1 MNGKKLLQKL
11 LAAGVS
17 VFVALSCMAM
27 SACAPTNEAPDGEHS
42 GQTPEEP
49 DDGEQGGQ
57 TPEDPDDGEQ
67 GGQTPEDPDDGEQG
81 GQTPEEPDDGE
92 QGGQTPEDPDD
103 GEQGGQTPEEPEEPG
118 HVSTPLPAENKIY
131 VVGDST
137 VCDYELTQGKL
148 DNSYLPRYGYGTQ
161 IVEYFNVTSEQVVNL
176 ALSGRSSLSFLQED
190 EYTELKNSISDGDY
204 LIIGFGHN
212 DEKSGD
218 AARYTNP
225 NKSYTDDSTAD
236 GPSFQYT
243 LYQNYVKLAKDAG
256 ATPILCTPI
265 VRYAADGDYTGSE
278 AHITDI
284 GDYPE
289 AIRALGEA
297 TGTTVIDLTT
307 LTKEV
312 YESDNAAAAYYHSHG
327 SFNSEEDKTPINID
341 NTHINKYGA
350 QMVVYEFAAA
360 LLETDNSLAT
370 HVKDNISAPTDW
382 TIAINPDYI
391 KLPYEAPVLTDDG
404 ALATIDGN
412 NWYSTYMGNVG
423 GSNNFTVTASDNV
436 ISVQSTDEKGKFS
449 STDDGFG
456 GAFMQIG
463 INDDFTMTVTA
474 TITKV
479 PGTDKSYN
487 GQAGFGLM
495 LRDDIY
501 VNLNSSGVNMPFV
514 AAGELLS
521 GKGSTNGA
529 TLFSRDAAAKLNK
542 LNGSDNSAEIAVG
555 DVYELSIV
563 KAGQITTVSLT
574 KGNEPTVSYTF
585 TDYKFDLQDKNY
597 MYICLFATRG
607 ICVDYSNVTYTYD
620 GVSQGA

>member
-1 MNGKKLLQKL
+1 MKGKKLLQKL

-27 SACAPTNEAPDGEHS
+27 SACATTDKAPDGEHS
-42 GQTPEEP
+42 GQTPEE
-49 DDGEQGGQ
+49 
-57 TPEDPDDGEQ
+57 
-67 GGQTPEDPDDGEQG
+67 PDDGEQG

-103 GEQGGQTPEEPEEPG
+103 GEQGGQTPEEPDDGEQGGQTPEEPE

-137 VCDYELTQGKL
+137 VCDYELKQGRL
-148 DNSYLPRYGYGTQ
+148 DNYYMPRYGYGTQ

-218 AARYTNP
+218 SRFTNP
-225 NKSYTDDSTAD
+225 KKDYTDSTTEG
-236 GPSFQYT
+236 GPSFKYT
-243 LYQNYVKLAKDAG
+243 LYENYIKLANTEG

-265 VRYAADGDYTGSE
+265 VRYDNAGDYTGSVV
-278 AHITDI
+278 HNTPD
-284 GDYPE
+284 GDYAQ
-289 AIRALGEA
+289 AIRDLGEE
-297 TGTTVIDLTT
+297 TDTTVIDLTT
-307 LTKEV
+307 ITKEL
-312 YESDNAAAAYYHSHG
+312 YESDNEAAAYYHSHG
-327 SFNSEEDKTPINID
+327 SYVSEEDKTPINRD

-350 QMVVYEFAAA
+350 QMVCYNIATA
-360 LLETDNSLAT
+360 LLETDNSLKQY
-370 HVKDNISAPTDW
+370 VKDDIAAPDDW
-382 TIAINPDYI
+382 TIAIKPDYV
-391 KLPYEAPVLTDDG
+391 KLPYEAPILTDDG
-404 ALATIDGN
+404 AVANIDGN

-423 GSNNFTVTASDNV
+423 GSSNFTVTESNNV
-436 ISVQSTDEKGKFS
+436 ISVQSTDEKGKFQS
-449 STDDGFG
+449 SDDGFG

-463 INDDFTMTVTA
+463 VNDDFTMTVTA
-474 TITKV
+474 TITRV

-501 VNLNSSGVNMPFV
+501 INLDSSGVNTSYV
-514 AAGELLS
+514 AAGEILS
-521 GKGSTNGA
+521 GKSSTNGA
-529 TLFSRDAAAKLNK
+529 TLFSRDASAKLNK
-542 LNGSDNSAEIAVG
+542 LNGSNNSAEVAVG

-563 KAGQITTVSLT
+563 KKGQNTTVSLT
-574 KGNEPTVSYTF
+574 KGDQPTVSHTF
-585 TDYKFDLQDKNY
+585 IDYKYDVQDKEY

-607 ICVDYSNVTYTYD
+607 ICVDYSNISYTYD